1 MSVAEAAASTRMT
14 PHGPIYCETGHPWL
28 FMAEPVNTITNAAII
43 IAAYLAY
50 RYVRKSRVGFSA
62 DLVVLLF
69 LLFAVGIGS
78 TLWHGLRTQ
87 WALELDW
94 IPGVLFLL
102 VFTALWFRQL
112 FGWAA
117 GIGAAILMYAAT
129 VASVAFTWRFFGDLH
144 GPTTNLRFVPG
155 FAVITLFALG
165 LVAVTARK
173 YGGEAGRLGAVILAC
188 GVGAAVF
195 RSIDLIVCPY
205 IPFGTHF
212 LWHLLLSTASCLC
225 IVLLVRM
232 KTQNLTNG

>member
-1 MSVAEAAASTRMT
+1 MT

-50 RYVRKSRVGFSA
+50 RYVRKSRVGFSG
-62 DLVVLLF
+62 DLVVLIF
-69 LLFAVGIGS
+69 LLAAVGIGS
-78 TLWHGLRTQ
+78 TLWHGLRTG

-117 GIGAAILMYAAT
+117 GIGGAILMYAAT
-129 VASVAFTWRFFGDLH
+129 IASVAFTWRTFDALQGVSHNF
-144 GPTTNLRFVPG
+144 RFVPG
-155 FAVITLFALG
+155 FATIALFGLALII
-165 LVAVTARK
+165 ATARK
-173 YGGEAGRLGAVILAC
+173 YGSKAAMQGVVILLC
-188 GVGAAVF
+188 GIGAAVF

-205 IPFGTHF
+205 VPFGTHF
-212 LWHLLLSTASCLC
+212 LWHLLLSTASFLG
-225 IVLLVRM
+225 ILLLVRM
-232 KTQNLTNG
+232 KKVANGE